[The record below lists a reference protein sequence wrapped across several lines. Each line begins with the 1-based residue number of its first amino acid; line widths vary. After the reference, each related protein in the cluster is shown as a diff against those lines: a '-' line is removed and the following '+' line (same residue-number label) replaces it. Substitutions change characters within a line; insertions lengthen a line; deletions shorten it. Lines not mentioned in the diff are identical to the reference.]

1 MKLTKQVM
9 STSDTR
15 AAAPLRTCIGC
26 RQQRPQSQLVRC
38 VVGPQGATVSRTAA
52 GRGAWLCSAEC
63 FHTAGRRKAF
73 DRAWRQPVHLD
84 TLQPLER
91 VLRTALEDVI
101 INMKELPTVGVAFD
115 EPAATKG

>member
-1 MKLTKQVM
+1 MV

-15 AAAPLRTCIGC
+15 LPAPLRTCIGC

-52 GRGAWLCSAEC
+52 GRGAWLCSAAC

-73 DRAWRQPVHLD
+73 ERAWKQSVHLD
-84 TLQPLER
+84 ALQPLETA
-91 VLRTALEDVI
+91 LRTAFEDVI
-101 INMKELPTVGVAFD
+101 INMEELPTVGVASD

>member
-1 MKLTKQVM
+1 M

-15 AAAPLRTCIGC
+15 LAAPLRTCIGC

-38 VVGPQGATVSRTAA
+38 VVGPEGATVSRTAA
-52 GRGAWLCSAEC
+52 GRGAWLCSTVC

-73 DRAWRQPVHLD
+73 DRAWKQTVHFGA
-84 TLQPLER
+84 LQPLE
-91 VLRTALEDVI
+91 TALHTAFEDVI
-101 INMKELPTVGVAFD
+101 INMEELPTVGVASD

>member
-1 MKLTKQVM
+1 M

-15 AAAPLRTCIGC
+15 LAAPLRTCIGC

-38 VVGPQGATVSRTAA
+38 VVGPDGVAVSRTAA

-63 FHTAGRRKAF
+63 LHTASRRKAF
-73 DRAWRQPVHLD
+73 DRAWKQAVHPD
-84 TLQPLER
+84 ALQPLER
-91 VLRTALEDVI
+91 VLCTAFEDVI
-101 INMKELPTVGVAFD
+101 INMEELPTVGVAPD

>member
-1 MKLTKQVM
+1 MLLRKQVV

-15 AAAPLRTCIGC
+15 LAAPLRTCIGC

-52 GRGAWLCSAEC
+52 GRGAWLCSAAC

-73 DRAWRQPVHLD
+73 DRAWKQSVHPD
-84 TLQPLER
+84 ALQPLER
-91 VLRTALEDVI
+91 ALRTAFDDVI
-101 INMKELPTVGVAFD
+101 INMEELPTVGVAFD